1 VLVLDGARVIG
12 HAKGGAVLLTGARI
26 SGPFRCTGADLRN
39 DCGPALNADSLRV
52 GQGMYLAGGFTA
64 TGSGGDGAIRLVGAR
79 IGGHLICDGADLRND
94 SGPP

>member
-1 VLVLDGARVIG
+1 
-12 HAKGGAVLLTGARI
+12 
-26 SGPFRCTGADLRN
+26 
-39 DCGPALNADSLRV
+39 
-52 GQGMYLAGGFTA
+52 MYLAGGFTA